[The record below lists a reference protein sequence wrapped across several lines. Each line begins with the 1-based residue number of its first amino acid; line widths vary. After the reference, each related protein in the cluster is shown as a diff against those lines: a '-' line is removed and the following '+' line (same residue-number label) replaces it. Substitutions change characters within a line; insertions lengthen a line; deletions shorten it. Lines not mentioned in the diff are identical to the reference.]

1 MIVVS
6 DTSAINNLAAIGQL
20 VLLKQL
26 YRTVIIPDAVYREL
40 TQPPISAGGEEAT
53 DYDWIQVQSVSDRTV
68 VEDFLKV
75 LDIGESEAIA
85 LALEIG
91 ADQILLDERKAREF
105 AATKGLNLTGVLG
118 ILVAAKSRG
127 LITEVRPLIIALRS
141 RADFWLSEALCNRAL
156 QATDERQL

>member
-1 MIVVS
+1 M
-6 DTSAINNLAAIGQL
+6 
-20 VLLKQL
+20 
-26 YRTVIIPDAVYREL
+26 
-40 TQPPISAGGEEAT
+40 
-53 DYDWIQVQSVSDRTV
+53 QSVSNRTV
-68 VEDFLKV
+68 VEDFLRE

-127 LITEVRPLIIALRS
+127 LIPKVRPLIIVLRS

-156 QATDERQL
+156 QAADERQL